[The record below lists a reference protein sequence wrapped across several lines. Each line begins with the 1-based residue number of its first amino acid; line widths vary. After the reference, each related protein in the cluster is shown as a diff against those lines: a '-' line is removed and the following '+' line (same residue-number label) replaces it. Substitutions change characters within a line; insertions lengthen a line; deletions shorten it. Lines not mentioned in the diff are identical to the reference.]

1 MSPLESS
8 PINLPVSILA
18 AVRSIRFCLLLF
30 SLAISPSVRAVVFQV
45 EDVRIDG
52 LQRVS
57 AGTVFAAL
65 PVNPGD
71 LIDDRGIR
79 TAVETLFRT
88 GYFEDIRIERDGDV
102 LVVRV
107 VERPAIAEINIDG
120 NKAIET
126 DQLLKALRDAGL
138 AEGQIFRQA
147 VLDGMSQELRRQYVA
162 QGRYGASVTSEA
174 RELPRNRVAID
185 LDIVEGKTAA
195 IKHINIVGNQ
205 SFEANELFKLFEL
218 KTTGLFSWIS
228 GNDKY
233 AREKLSGDL
242 ERLESWYRDRGYLQF
257 EVTSAQV
264 SISPEKDAV
273 YITINIDE
281 GDVFEVTE
289 VELGGA
295 PILAEEEIRKLILL
309 REGMT
314 FSQALMTS
322 SSELIARRLG
332 VEGYTFAKVE
342 GFPEIDQAEKTA
354 KVTFFITPGDRAYV
368 RRIEFRGNT
377 KTADEVLRREMRQME
392 AASASTAL
400 IDHSKVRLE
409 RLGHFK
415 TVEVD
420 TREVPGTSDQVD
432 IVYTVEEQPSGS
444 IGASLGFA
452 QGAGI
457 ILGANIQENN
467 FLGSGNSVGFGVS
480 TSEFRKLASLNFA
493 NPYFTKDGISV
504 GYSLAYTE
512 TDFGQFNLSSFTTDS
527 ITLNA
532 NFSYPYSD
540 TGRIGFGAGVES
552 LKLDPGFFTSLEIL
566 DFLQQNGDNYN
577 MFSGN
582 VQWSESTLNRGML
595 PTNGRSHRVS
605 LEMTVPSSD
614 LEYYKFTYTGRY
626 YRPITGDLIFHL
638 RSDLGYGGGFGDTER
653 LPFFKNFFGGGFGS
667 VRGVKRNTLGPQD
680 TPLFPDFDDS
690 DAFGGNVR
698 IEGGAEIL
706 FPMPFMRDRRNMQ
719 MAVFLDAGN
728 IFDTDCG
735 DFQKNCF
742 TPDFGELR
750 YSTGVSG
757 IWLSG
762 FGPIQVSFATMLNE
776 GSDDETEFFQFSFGQ
791 TF

>member
-1 MSPLESS
+1 M
-8 PINLPVSILA
+8 SILA

-706 FPMPFMRDRRNMQ
+706 FPVPFMRDRRNMQ
-719 MAVFLDAGN
+719 MSVFLDAGN